1 MQNFVWQRKSRHKLN
16 IKDSKNNKEIKNKK
30 AQQPKLRSVA
40 PRVSV
45 PQTQRTLA
53 DNYYKNNSRP
63 QIISGYFI
71 EDKSYKELQINKVN
85 TILSWTIAVLV
96 FLSMVSYYFVITCEM
111 ELNQI
116 RKETVVLMEENAELQ
131 VELYKR
137 KSFDK
142 IEKLVSKSNN
152 LGRANSILKVPVKD
166 AIQLKNG
173 ALRAKT
179 KSNWALGF

>member
-1 MQNFVWQRKSRHKLN
+1 MN

-30 AQQPKLRSVA
+30 GQQPKLRSVA
-40 PRVSV
+40 PRVSA
-45 PQTQRTLA
+45 PQNRPSLA
-53 DNYYKNNSRP
+53 DNYYKNSSRP

-71 EDKSYKELQINKVN
+71 EDKSYKELQINKIN

-96 FLSMVSYYFVITCEM
+96 LLSMISYYFVITCEM

-142 IEKLVSKSNN
+142 IEKLVSKSSN
-152 LGRANSILKVPVKD
+152 LGRANTILKVPVKD
-166 AIQLKNG
+166 AVHLNNN
-173 ALRAKT
+173 ALITRE
-179 KSNWALGF
+179 KSKWAWGF